1 MQHSQLD
8 THMKRI
14 FPVLLAIIGFSLPPA
29 QASDHQAVANPNSAE
44 RETLLALAHIDE
56 ALADALIASRPLA
69 NSIELQAVL
78 AERLDEDTV
87 AEVLIELF
95 VPMNLNTATR
105 EEIMLVPGM
114 SRRMAHEFEEYRP
127 YTSLTQFRRE
137 IGKYV
142 DDAEVARFEQYVTL
156 ELD

>member
-1 MQHSQLD
+1 
-8 THMKRI
+8 MKRI
-14 FPVLLAIIGFSLPPA
+14 FPVLLAIIGLSLPLA
-29 QASDHQAVANPNSAE
+29 QASDQEAVANPNSAE

-78 AERLDEDTV
+78 AERLDEDRV
-87 AEVLIELF
+87 AEVLIGLF

-105 EEIMLVPGM
+105 DEIMLVPGM

-156 ELD
+156 ALD

>member
-1 MQHSQLD
+1 MR
-8 THMKRI
+8 RI
-14 FPVLLAIIGFSLPPA
+14 FPVLLAIIGLSLPLA
-29 QASDHQAVANPNSAE
+29 QASDQEAVANPNSAE

-78 AERLDEDTV
+78 AERLDEDRV
-87 AEVLIELF
+87 AEVLIGLF

-105 EEIMLVPGM
+105 DEIMLVPGM

-156 ELD
+156 ALD